1 MTLRTSLRAAVATAA
16 CAAAMAVPA
25 APAQAADSA
34 LVCGDYIK
42 IENIQL
48 PGYVNCM
55 LDAAGNLIV
64 RVGDCVFFYDPLFS
78 PIPSHV
84 VPETV
89 ELANCIV

>member
-1 MTLRTSLRAAVATAA
+1 MQVRSVLRGIVAATA
-16 CAAAMAVPA
+16 CAAAVAVPA
-25 APAQAADSA
+25 APAQADSA
-34 LVCGDYIK
+34 LVCGSYVT
-42 IENIQL
+42 IENIQI

-55 LDAAGNLIV
+55 LDAAGNLVV

-78 PIPSHV
+78 PIPSRV